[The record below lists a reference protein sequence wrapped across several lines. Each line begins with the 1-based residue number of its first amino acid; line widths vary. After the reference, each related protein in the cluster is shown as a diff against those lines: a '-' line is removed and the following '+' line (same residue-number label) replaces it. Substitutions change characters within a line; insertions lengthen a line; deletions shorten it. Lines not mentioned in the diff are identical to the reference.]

1 MTELAGVDRA
11 IAEIA
16 DGRPVV
22 VSGGDGD
29 LVFAAEHAS
38 PELVAFTVRHT
49 SGFVCVALSGEDC
62 DRLELPP
69 MYPRVRPRGE
79 EFTVA
84 VDARDTGTGISATD
98 RANTIRLLADPHA
111 RPPDFTRPGHIAP
124 IRAADGGVLERAGRA
139 EAALDLVRLAGLSPA
154 AALSGIVSRRSVVD
168 MAGPGE
174 LADFAAE
181 HRLAMVTTAEL
192 VARRRQ
198 TTDRPLCHHCGA
210 AI

>member
-1 MTELAGVDRA
+1 MRELASIDRV
-11 IAEIA
+11 IAAIA

-22 VSGGDGD
+22 VSGADGD
-29 LVFAAEHAS
+29 LVFAAEHAT

-49 SGFVCVALSGEDC
+49 AGFVCVALSGEDC
-62 DRLELPP
+62 DRLDLPP
-69 MYPRVRPRGE
+69 MYPRARPRGE

-98 RANTIRLLADPHA
+98 RARTIRLLADPDA
-111 RPPDFTRPGHIAP
+111 RPADFTRPGHIAP
-124 IRAADGGVLERAGRA
+124 IRADDGGVLMRTGRA

-154 AALSGIVSRRSVVD
+154 AALSGIVSRRSVAD
-168 MAGPGE
+168 MARPGE

-181 HRLAMVTTAEL
+181 HGLALVTTAAL
-192 VARRRQ
+192 IAHRRQ